1 MLTPQQLDIASLIDH
16 ALLTP
21 NLTEAQL
28 EAGCREAASLH
39 VASVCILP
47 YWVRQCHH
55 ILKGSDVRTS
65 TVIGFPH
72 GAHAIEVKANEACH
86 ALDDGAVELDMVC
99 NISRAVSN
107 DWDYLAREIA
117 AVLEPVRRRD
127 AKLKVIFETC
137 YLSDAQKIE
146 LCKICSR
153 LKVDWVKTS
162 TGFGSAGA
170 TEHDIRLMREHTDKT
185 IGVKASGG
193 IRDLAALNLFRSLGC
208 SRIGASRT
216 AAILAEVV
224 NAKIADSGAA
234 STY

>member
-1 MLTPQQLDIASLIDH
+1 MNPQQLEVASLIDH
-16 ALLTP
+16 ALLAP
-21 NLTEAQL
+21 NLTLAQL
-28 EAGCREAASLH
+28 EAGCREAASLR

-47 YWVRQCHH
+47 HAVELCAE
-55 ILKGSDVRTS
+55 ILKGSGVLTS

-72 GAHAIEVKANEACH
+72 GANTIETKLGEACD

-107 DWDYLAREIA
+107 DWKYVMADIA
-117 AVLEPVRRRD
+117 AVLDATRASN

-146 LCKICSR
+146 LCKICSQ

-162 TGFGSAGA
+162 TGFGAAGA
-170 TEHDIRLMREHTDKT
+170 TEHDIRLMRQHTDSS

-193 IRDLAALNLFRSLGC
+193 IRDLAAVRLYQSLGC

-216 AAILAEVV
+216 AAILAEVAGAV
-224 NAKIADSGAA
+224 NNAPTTG
-234 STY
+234 Y